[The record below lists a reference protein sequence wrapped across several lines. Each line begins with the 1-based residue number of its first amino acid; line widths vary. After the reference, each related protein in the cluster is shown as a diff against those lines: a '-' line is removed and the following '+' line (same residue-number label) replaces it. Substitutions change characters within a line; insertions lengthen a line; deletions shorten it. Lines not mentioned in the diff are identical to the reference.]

1 MIMNILDF
9 NILLIHK
16 IEFTNWNTIYQMQ
29 KLQIKTNYKNY
40 DNSIS
45 SISVLTS
52 TSALSLE
59 CLH

>member
-1 MIMNILDF
+1 MIMNILYS

-29 KLQIKTNYKNY
+29 KLQIKTTYKNY

-45 SISVLTS
+45 SI
-52 TSALSLE
+52 
-59 CLH
+59 